1 MSDNHRFVW
10 LSATA
15 AFVIIGC
22 TWAFA
27 IARYGGPDEPAH
39 VIRAAAVAHG
49 DLVGQPVNGLEPG
62 YRQVTVPAALAS
74 GDPACYRHSE
84 TTTADCAVAATGSG
98 MSRVAT
104 SAGASPPWYYAIV
117 GLIARLLS
125 DGRSVLAYRMAAV
138 LLCAALLGLAVAR
151 SWRYGGSPWLV
162 AALTPSAWFLIGVVG
177 TSGIELAL
185 VLLALVEA
193 VGRFHYGRGVS
204 LGRVTLPLAVCLLLR
219 PAAFIDIALVALVLM
234 PTLPRPFTRRSLAWL
249 VGPFAVVGVASLAWN
264 HWTRLVF
271 RDRRTSDS
279 NTWVTTLDRSLHGI
293 PKMAHQAIGA
303 LGWNEFFAPN
313 VAQIFWVATLA
324 VAVWWVVT
332 RTSDRWW
339 YVRWIAAAL
348 LLPTA
353 IDVFVHRQIGA
364 IWQGR
369 YSIMFAMGG
378 VAYAARAG
386 VPTRSIGRGIVIAGA
401 CAEVLTLWQTL
412 RRYMVGLDGSFTLQH
427 ASWRPPLNPWL
438 LIAINAAAIAWL
450 GVVALSSGDDVAEHV
465 DEVVGRSGVV
475 EDR

>member
-1 MSDNHRFVW
+1 MSGSHRFAW

-15 AFVIIGC
+15 AFVMIGC

-39 VIRAAAVAHG
+39 IIRSAAVAHG
-49 DLVGQPVNGLEPG
+49 DVVGQPVNGLEPG

-74 GDPACYRHSE
+74 GDPSCYRHSE
-84 TTTADCAVAATGSG
+84 TTTADCALASTGAG
-98 MSRVAT
+98 TARVAT

-117 GLIARLLS
+117 GLIVRLLS

-138 LLCAALLGLAVAR
+138 LLCACVLGHAVAR
-151 SWRYGGSPWLV
+151 SGRYGGGAWML
-162 AALTPSAWFLIGVVG
+162 AALTPSAWFLVGVVG

-185 VLLALVEA
+185 VMLAVVEA
-193 VGRFHYGRGVS
+193 VGRFHHGREES
-204 LGRVTLPLAVCLLLR
+204 LGRVTVPLAGCLLLR
-219 PAAFIDIALVALVLM
+219 PAAFIDIVLVALVLL

-249 VGPFAVVGVASLAWN
+249 VGPFAIVGVASLAWN
-264 HWTRLVF
+264 HWTNLVF

-313 VAQIFWVATLA
+313 VAQVIWVATLA

-332 RTSDRWW
+332 RGSARWW
-339 YVRWIAAAL
+339 HLGWIAAGL
-348 LLPTA
+348 LLPTV

-378 VAYAARAG
+378 VVFAARASA
-386 VPTRSIGRGIVIAGA
+386 PTRRIGRGLVIAGA

-427 ASWRPPLNPWL
+427 ASWHPPLDPWL

-450 GVVALSSGDDVAEHV
+450 GVVALGSREDV
-465 DEVVGRSGVV
+465 GVSALG
-475 EDR
+475 

>member
-1 MSDNHRFVW
+1 MDRSVSDSHRVVR
-10 LSATA
+10 LSATT

-39 VIRAAAVAHG
+39 IVRAAAVAHG
-49 DLVGQPVNGLEPG
+49 DLLGQPVGGFEPG

-84 TTTADCAVAATGSG
+84 TTTADCAVAEGGAGTA
-98 MSRVAT
+98 RVAT

-117 GLIARLLS
+117 GLITRLLS

-138 LLCAALLGLAVAR
+138 LLCAVLLGHAVAR
-151 SWRYGGSPWLV
+151 SVRYGAGPWIV

-185 VLLALVEA
+185 VLAAVVEA
-193 VGRFHYGRGVS
+193 LGRFHDGRSAS
-204 LGRVTLPLAVCLLLR
+204 LARVTVPLAVCLLLR
-219 PAAFIDIALVALVLM
+219 PAAFIDVALVALMLL
-234 PTLPRPFTRRSLAWL
+234 PTLPRPFTQRSLGWL

-264 HWTRLVF
+264 RWTNLVF
-271 RDRRTSDS
+271 RDRRTSDT
-279 NTWVTTLDRSLHGI
+279 NAWVTTLDRSLHGI

-313 VAQIFWVATLA
+313 VAQILWVATLA

-332 RTSDRWW
+332 RATARWW
-339 YVRWIAAAL
+339 HVGWLAAGL
-348 LLPTA
+348 LLPTV
-353 IDVFVHRQIGA
+353 IDVLVHRQIGA

-386 VPTRSIGRGIVIAGA
+386 APTRSVGRGIVIAAG

-427 ASWRPPLNPWL
+427 ASWHPPLNPWL

-450 GVVALSSGDDVAEHV
+450 GVVALTSE
-465 DEVVGRSGVV
+465 
-475 EDR
+475 

>member
-1 MSDNHRFVW
+1 MNDSQRFAW
-10 LSATA
+10 LSAPA

-39 VIRAAAVAHG
+39 IIRAAAVAHG
-49 DLVGQPVNGLEPG
+49 DVVGQPVAGLEPG

-84 TTTADCAVAATGSG
+84 TTTADCAIASTGAG
-98 MSRVAT
+98 LARVAT

-117 GLIARLLS
+117 GLVARLLS

-138 LLCAALLGLAVAR
+138 LLCAVVLGHAVAR
-151 SWRYGGSPWLV
+151 GRRYGGSPWMV

-185 VLLALVEA
+185 VLLAVVEA
-193 VGRFHYGRGVS
+193 VGRFHDGRGAS
-204 LGRVTLPLAVCLLLR
+204 LGRVTVPLAACLLLR
-219 PAAFIDIALVALVLM
+219 PAAFIDIALVALVLL

-249 VGPFAVVGVASLAWN
+249 VGPFAVVGAATLAWN
-264 HWTRLVF
+264 HWTNLVF

-279 NTWVTTLDRSLHGI
+279 NAWVTTLDRSLHGI
-293 PKMAHQAIGA
+293 PKMAHQALGA

-313 VAQIFWVATLA
+313 VAQVIWVATLV

-332 RTSDRWW
+332 RASARWW
-339 YVRWIAAAL
+339 HLGWIAAGL
-348 LLPTA
+348 LLPTV
-353 IDVFVHRQIGA
+353 IDVFVHRQVGA

-386 VPTRSIGRGIVIAGA
+386 APTRRIAVGIVIAAA

-412 RRYMVGLDGSFTLQH
+412 RRYMVGLDGSFTWQH
-427 ASWRPPLNPWL
+427 AAWRPPLNPWL
-438 LIAINAAAIAWL
+438 LLATNAAAIAWL
-450 GVVALSSGDDVAEHV
+450 GIVALSSSSDTG
-465 DEVVGRSGVV
+465 
-475 EDR
+475 